1 MNTAQT
7 LPWILFPLHIE
18 RPRAFSFRGAI
29 DDGLEPR
36 EYRSML
42 HEEPM
47 EVEALLD
54 FKIWGKSPCLTC
66 YFRNIRTGEKFCLT
80 AFDNN
85 RSTRYTPRDNEID
98 FSEQGIEQGL
108 YHVRTVK
115 TKKGT
120 SAWATAKLL
129 IAPGAQLAI
138 EARIAQVFVGC
149 GMW

>member
-1 MNTAQT
+1 MSNTQIM
-7 LPWILFPLHIE
+7 PWILFPLYIE

-47 EVEALLD
+47 EAEAVLD

-80 AFDNN
+80 AFDNK
-85 RSTRYTPRDNEID
+85 RSTRYTPRDNDID
-98 FSEQGIEQGL
+98 FSEPGIEHGL

-138 EARIAQVFVGC
+138 EARIAEVFVGS
-149 GMW
+149 GM

>member
-85 RSTRYTPRDNEID
+85 RSTRYT
-98 FSEQGIEQGL
+98 
-108 YHVRTVK
+108 
-115 TKKGT
+115 
-120 SAWATAKLL
+120 
-129 IAPGAQLAI
+129 GAQRGRRHGDDQRRDGDRSQR
-138 EARIAQVFVGC
+138 RIHGDD
-149 GMW
+149 

>member
-1 MNTAQT
+1 MSNTQIM
-7 LPWILFPLHIE
+7 PWILFPLYIE

-47 EVEALLD
+47 EAEAVLD

-80 AFDNN
+80 AFDNK

-98 FSEQGIEQGL
+98 FSEQGIEHGL

>member
-42 HEEPM
+42 REEPM

-80 AFDNN
+80 AFDNK

-98 FSEQGIEQGL
+98 FSEPGIEHGL
-108 YHVRTVK
+108 YLVRTVK

-138 EARIAQVFVGC
+138 EARITQVFVGC

>member
-66 YFRNIRTGEKFCLT
+66 YFRKIRTGEKFCLT

-98 FSEQGIEQGL
+98 FSEPGIEHGL
-108 YHVRTVK
+108 YLVRTVK

-138 EARIAQVFVGC
+138 EARITQVFVGC

>member
-1 MNTAQT
+1 MNVTPT
-7 LPWILFPLHIE
+7 LPWILFPLPDE
-18 RPRAFSFRGAI
+18 RHRGYSFRGAI
-29 DDGLEPR
+29 EYGLEPR
-36 EYRSML
+36 EYKSML

-47 EVEALLD
+47 QAEAVLD

-80 AFDNN
+80 AFDNK

-98 FSEQGIEQGL
+98 FSEQGIEHGL